1 MFENNIHSICMNQM
15 QKSLKSKLVNK
26 IGAHELLEDLLDE
39 SRLRRKWEQYF
50 LGNRKWKCHLSYIL
64 MFQAKLV
71 ANHG

>member
-1 MFENNIHSICMNQM
+1 M

-39 SRLRRKWEQYF
+39 SRLRREGYFHFEPIRRKWEEYF
-50 LGNRKWKCHLSYIL
+50 SGNRNWKYHLWNIL
-64 MFQAKLV
+64 MFQAKLE

>member
-1 MFENNIHSICMNQM
+1 M

-50 LGNRKWKCHLSYIL
+50 LGNRKWKRHLSNIL